1 MKANKIIT
9 VVFIGLFSICSMS
22 CSGKPNTHSQST
34 TEQSDTSQASDTKK
48 ESTVAT
54 TKKGADSDFFSTLL
68 LYVSLGLNALVI
80 CVLTKQHLR
89 QNRHRSWIANIEN
102 KLETELNRNIQMHNY
117 TPRLQQGTSLSKYEV
132 NRLISQYFNDSRN
145 LGSIIDSIRR
155 LQKLDE
161 QERETERVRSQ
172 STQRQNNDYHRIVLY
187 AGSAEDATREFY
199 SVINQVDPEKTIFE
213 LHVTNGSH
221 AEYKVTKS
229 AFDMV
234 LRESAYL
241 EVACDVYKK
250 GSSNLINTEN
260 GIAEKQPN
268 GKWLIIKK
276 AKVTIE

>member
-1 MKANKIIT
+1 
-9 VVFIGLFSICSMS
+9 MS

-34 TEQSDTSQASDTKK
+34 TEQSNTSQTSDAKK

-68 LYVSLGLNALVI
+68 LYVSLGLNVLVI
-80 CVLTKQHLR
+80 CALTKQHLR
-89 QNRHRSWIANIEN
+89 QNRHSKRIERIRYD
-102 KLETELNRNIQMHNY
+102 LETQSNKNAQMNN
-117 TPRLQQGTSLSKYEV
+117 TAPRVQQGASLSTYDV
-132 NRLISQYFNDSRN
+132 NRLISMYFNDSRN
-145 LGSIIDSIRR
+145 LGSIIDSIRQ

-161 QERETERVRSQ
+161 QERATERLRSQ
-172 STQRQNNDYHRIVLY
+172 SIQRQNDGNHRTVLY
-187 AGSAEDATREFY
+187 AGSAEDGTREFY
-199 SVINQVDPEKTIFE
+199 SVINQIDPEKTIFE
-213 LHVTNGSH
+213 LHVTNGIS
-221 AEYKVTKS
+221 AEYKVTQS
-229 AFDMV
+229 AFNMV

-260 GIAEKQPN
+260 GIAEKQSS